1 MAAHDDRSSDPT
13 QSLGST
19 AAGAHAATGGAS
31 ALTNRIVAP
40 DRDATNAIPLEREPA
55 AADPDA
61 TNAIPVDRAA
71 TNAPTVDRES
81 TNAIPVD
88 RDGTN
93 AIPVDRTA
101 GADHGARADRT
112 DALPAADR
120 GAEATRAISSRP
132 AAGLTTDTARQPAT
146 DPTPTAGHSTLPAMA
161 APAAAVPAATAIG
174 TPDGEDT
181 GRHRHPEPD
190 ETPVAPPA
198 SRKQV
203 VAAQKE
209 RFGGI
214 SWGAAFFGWLS
225 ANGMAVLLIAL
236 LSAAGLAFGLS
247 DTVASVDQAAESATS
262 GIGLGAGIAL
272 LVALFLA
279 YLAGGYVA
287 GRMARFD
294 GARQGVAV
302 WVIGLVV
309 VVLLALAGLVFGAQ
323 YNVLAQFD
331 LPRIPIDE
339 GTATTAGIIALV
351 AVLLVTLIGAVLGGL
366 LGTRYHRK
374 VDRVGYDS

>member
-1 MAAHDDRSSDPT
+1 MAAHSDSSSDPAPT
-13 QSLGST
+13 ESLGST
-19 AAGAHAATGGAS
+19 AAGAHAAPGGAS

-40 DRDATNAIPLEREPA
+40 DRDATNAIP
-55 AADPDA
+55 
-61 TNAIPVDRAA
+61 
-71 TNAPTVDRES
+71 
-81 TNAIPVD
+81 
-88 RDGTN
+88 
-93 AIPVDRTA
+93 VDRTA
-101 GADHGARADRT
+101 GRDHEETSERTAAIPAADHGTSSERT
-112 DALPAADR
+112 AAIPAADHGTTSER
-120 GAEATRAISSRP
+120 TQAIPATDHGADATQAITSRSARP
-132 AAGLTTDTARQPAT
+132 AAGLSDDTTAQQPAV
-146 DPTPTAGHSTLPAMA
+146 DPTPTAGHSTLPAIA
-161 APAAAVPAATAIG
+161 APAAAATVAAPAPAG
-174 TPDGEDT
+174 GPDT
-181 GRHRHPEPD
+181 GDTARHRVPDPVEP
-190 ETPVAPPA
+190 PVAPTGEA
-198 SRKQV
+198 ARKQV

-214 SWGAAFFGWLS
+214 SWGSAFFGWLS

-236 LSAAGLAFGLS
+236 LSAGGLAFGLS
-247 DTVASVDQAAESATS
+247 DKVASVDAAADSATS

-294 GARQGVAV
+294 GGKQGLAV

-323 YNVLAQFD
+323 YNVLAQLD

-351 AVLLVTLIGAVLGGL
+351 AVLLATLLGAVLGGL

-374 VDRVGYDS
+374 VDRVGFDA